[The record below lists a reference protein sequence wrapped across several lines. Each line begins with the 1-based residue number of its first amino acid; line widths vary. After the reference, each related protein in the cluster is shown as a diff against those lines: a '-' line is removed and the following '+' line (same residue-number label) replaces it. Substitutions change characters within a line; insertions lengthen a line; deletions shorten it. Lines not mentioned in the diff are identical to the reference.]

1 MKKAFPFFFSSL
13 FLFTKQKEE
22 RKNYSLTFKTSSSN
36 VDSSTSSTALT
47 ASPAE
52 RANAEKRAGLRA
64 AGKAAEV
71 LPTRWEG
78 RARPNAAVVAD
89 DDDDKEHRAE
99 DSSDAEVVV
108 ALRAG
113 LAVAVRLVA
122 VAFIVAIMVVP
133 FRGS

>member
-1 MKKAFPFFFSSL
+1 M
-13 FLFTKQKEE
+13 
-22 RKNYSLTFKTSSSN
+22 
-36 VDSSTSSTALT
+36 
-47 ASPAE
+47 
-52 RANAEKRAGLRA
+52 
-64 AGKAAEV
+64 

-78 RARPNAAVVAD
+78 RARPNAAVAVD
-89 DDDDKEHRAE
+89 DDDDDDEEHRAE

-133 FRGS
+133 LRGS